1 MSKVF
6 SLNNDQHPAEILLL
20 GGKGKTGKKIADR
33 LSRLGQPYR
42 YSSRQG
48 QPRFEWED
56 QSTWRSVLKNSNSVY
71 IAYQP
76 DLAAPGAVQKIDEL
90 TKLAVSEGVSKL
102 VLLSGRGEQEAEECE
117 KIVMGSGI
125 DWTILRCSWFN
136 QNFSEGYLLEPLQ
149 QNYVAL
155 PVPNVSEPFV
165 DTDDIADV
173 AVAALMGSEHVG
185 QLYELTGPDLL
196 TFEEAVKIIS
206 EALGREVVYEK
217 VSFEDYSSALL
228 TYGVPPEL
236 IDLLKYLFITVL
248 DGRNESV
255 TDGVEKALGRKPKA
269 FAQFVKESIS
279 VGVWNVLQETY

>member
-6 SLNNDQHPAEILLL
+6 SLNNDQHPGEILLL

-48 QPRFEWED
+48 EPRFDWED
-56 QSTWRSVLKNSNSVY
+56 QSTWRPVLKNSKSVY

-76 DLAAPGAVQKIDEL
+76 DLAAPGAIQKINEL
-90 TKLAVSEGVSKL
+90 TTLAVSEGVTKL
-102 VLLSGRGEQEAEECE
+102 VLLSGRGEKEAEDCE
-117 KIVMGSGI
+117 KIIMDSGV

-173 AVAALMGSEHVG
+173 AVAALLSSAHVG

-228 TYGVPPEL
+228 AYGVPQEMT
-236 IDLLKYLFITVL
+236 DLLKYLFITVL
-248 DGRNESV
+248 DGRNANV
-255 TDGVEKALGRKPKA
+255 TDGVERALGRKPKT
-269 FAQFVKESIS
+269 FAHFVKESVS
-279 VGVWNVLQETY
+279 AGVWNLLQETY

>member
-173 AVAALMGSEHVG
+173 AVAALTGSEHVG

>member
-6 SLNNDQHPAEILLL
+6 SLNNDQHPGEILLL

-33 LSRLGQPYR
+33 LSRLGQSYR

-56 QSTWRSVLKNSNSVY
+56 QSTWRAVLKNSNSVY

-90 TKLAVSEGVSKL
+90 TKLAVSEGVTKL
-102 VLLSGRGEQEAEECE
+102 VLLSGRGEKEAEDCE
-117 KIVMGSGI
+117 KIVMSTGI

-149 QNYVAL
+149 QNYVTL
-155 PVPNVSEPFV
+155 PVPNIPEPFV

-173 AVAALMGSEHVG
+173 AVAALMGSAHVG

-217 VSFEDYSSALL
+217 VSFEDYSSELAA
-228 TYGVPPEL
+228 YGVPQDL

-248 DGRNESV
+248 DGRNVSI
-255 TDGVEKALGRKPKA
+255 TDGVERALGRKPKA
-269 FAQFVKESIS
+269 FAQFVKESIGA
-279 VGVWNVLQETY
+279 GVWNVLQETN